1 MSRDELPP
9 RRPPSQAAA
18 LDLHQTKQ
26 RWHTLSM
33 HIATQSISLDSYNL
47 ASAERRL
54 CIEALGAAG
63 NIVGA
68 AKLLGI
74 TRHSMKRRIIKLNI
88 AWSRE
93 AGQIVDAQPV
103 AMAPAAAHAA

>member
-1 MSRDELPP
+1 MQHLT
-9 RRPPSQAAA
+9 
-18 LDLHQTKQ
+18 LDT
-26 RWHTLSM
+26 
-33 HIATQSISLDSYNL
+33 YNL

-54 CIEALGAAG
+54 CIEALSASG

-103 AMAPAAAHAA
+103 VTSTLGAHAA